1 MVRLIDADKLSKN
14 TCKGICSNCNDMYAG
29 ENVKTNCSEVR
40 LYFLKKIQKAPTVDA
55 IPVDWLLDHQIVGDD
70 AQNKAVQDLVN
81 YWRLENGQTDK
92 RRSA

>member
-55 IPVDWLLDHQIVGDD
+55 IPVEWIEEYMNNHMLKFSDRWMAMDWMLND
-70 AQNKAVQDLVN
+70 
-81 YWRLENGQTDK
+81 WRKENGQTD
-92 RRSA
+92 